1 MQGSETAGS
10 QPEDYTQM
18 TGKITHENEAAKAAE
33 VSSAGLRKVGQV
45 DGQKMNPTVKG
56 FRKSMH

>member
-1 MQGSETAGS
+1 
-10 QPEDYTQM
+10 M